1 MVGKEENKVQ
11 AKIES
16 LTKNLLE
23 CYEELDL
30 IHRVSLG
37 LMSTLDIRKI
47 ADFVLSEAM
56 ETFEAEVGWLYLTQ
70 MNDLSFDIHR
80 LNIGEKTVR
89 LVNSFAVKDLIKKG
103 KSKLFYNLKAEL
115 DLGEAKA
122 PGPFL

>member
-1 MVGKEENKVQ
+1 MVDQEKNKVQ

-37 LMSTLDIRKI
+37 LMSTLDITKL

-89 LVNSFAVKDLIKKG
+89 PS
-103 KSKLFYNLKAEL
+103 
-115 DLGEAKA
+115 
-122 PGPFL
+122 